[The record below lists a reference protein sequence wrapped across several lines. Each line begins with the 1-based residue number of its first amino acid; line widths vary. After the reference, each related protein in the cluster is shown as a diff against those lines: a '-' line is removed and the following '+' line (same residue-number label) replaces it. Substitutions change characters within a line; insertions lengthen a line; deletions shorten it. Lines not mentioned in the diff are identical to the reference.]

1 MADKRLISVPLTD
14 VRTNDEEVI
23 GALYPH
29 KGKVYRWVKNGGSTA
44 LQAKA
49 ACLSLPTAATDM
61 TFSKVVAPSGANV
74 AVPGSGAVLGAAG
87 MPVTAIGPSGSDTGD
102 HGWVQCKGI
111 AVISA
116 LQSETAADQYVG
128 SIILA
133 TDQSD
138 AAWGV
143 PVTPTSAT
151 SPLGVAKKCV
161 IARALT
167 TVTGAS
173 TAASYVV
180 DIQCL

>member
-1 MADKRLISVPLTD
+1 MADKRLIKVPLTEL
-14 VRTNDEEVI
+14 RTYDAEVI
-23 GALYPH
+23 GSLYPH
-29 KGKVYRWVKNGGSTA
+29 KGKIYRWVKNGGSTA

-49 ACLSLPTAATDM
+49 SCLTLPTAATDQ
-61 TFSKVVAPSGANV
+61 TFKRVVAPTGANV
-74 AVPGSGAVLGAAG
+74 AVPGSGAILGAAG
-87 MPVTAIGPSGSDTGD
+87 MPVTAIAASGSDTGD
-102 HGWVQCKGI
+102 HGWVQAAGL

-143 PVTPTSAT
+143 PLTPTSAT
-151 SPLGVAKKCV
+151 TPLGVAKKCV